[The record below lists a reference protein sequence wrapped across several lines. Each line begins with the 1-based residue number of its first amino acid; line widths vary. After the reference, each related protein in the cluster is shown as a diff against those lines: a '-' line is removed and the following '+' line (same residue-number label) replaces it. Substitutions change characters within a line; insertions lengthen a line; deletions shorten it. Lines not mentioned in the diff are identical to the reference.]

1 MMSVHS
7 SLLPSPC
14 FSRRRVI
21 SRHVPISYAS
31 LAQLDSGHQP
41 MQSGAGKRLVVGQRG
56 RIVHLASMIGCLT
69 PGHRHRTRIS
79 LRACSPK
86 LLRVAANATSR
97 KVSPVRWMTNQQ
109 WYLTIHPIGSSH
121 RVLAPPLLDPSHR
134 FIHDQCGWLQVSDVI
149 TLPMKLTPS
158 RCRCAAF
165 SSVRVYDH
173 LQSSSVIFRH
183 LLW

>member
-1 MMSVHS
+1 VSTGRLCSFDVYGIGDDERT
-7 SLLPSPC
+7 LVPAPPLLFQAPRNLPSRIP
-14 FSRRRVI
+14 
-21 SRHVPISYAS
+21 YAS

-97 KVSPVRWMTNQQ
+97 KVSPVRRMTNSNG
-109 WYLTIHPIGSSH
+109 T
-121 RVLAPPLLDPSHR
+121 
-134 FIHDQCGWLQVSDVI
+134 
-149 TLPMKLTPS
+149 
-158 RCRCAAF
+158 
-165 SSVRVYDH
+165 
-173 LQSSSVIFRH
+173 
-183 LLW
+183 